1 MPLLSTLR
9 LGRYWV
15 KILLGSRSKN
25 HLIKKWNVYIS
36 ERVRQSQHNMRMNVS
51 LFSFIRSALI
61 ALIFS
66 RYTNAKREPRGRAT
80 CTRRRDVRAP
90 HVALVSYVAQRT
102 RCSVLYATLFDCFSI
117 HRFSLTGQAWTLGI
131 ICGRSH
137 WENQKRLFTYVED
150 HHKLCDKFLLQ
161 TRKPNMIEWRL

>member
-1 MPLLSTLR
+1 
-9 LGRYWV
+9 
-15 KILLGSRSKN
+15 
-25 HLIKKWNVYIS
+25 
-36 ERVRQSQHNMRMNVS
+36 MRMNVS

-102 RCSVLYATLFDCFSI
+102 RCSELYATLFVIAF
-117 HRFSLTGQAWTLGI
+117 RFIDFHLLVKP
-131 ICGRSH
+131 GR
-137 WENQKRLFTYVED
+137 WV
-150 HHKLCDKFLLQ
+150 
-161 TRKPNMIEWRL
+161 